1 MYVEKDYILRL
12 IHEMIRALAKLLLGK
27 DIDKNEDMSLPF
39 EVEEQYK
46 QLIGMVDRGEI
57 NSAENILYD
66 HLDLTNMQYLQM
78 AVMFY
83 KYLNEATDSYLT
95 EHDFSRAEIMDGI
108 SRIAKCYGY
117 GSIVEALIE
126 EID

>member
-1 MYVEKDYILRL
+1 MYVEKDYILRM

-39 EVEEQYK
+39 EIEEQYK

-95 EHDFSRAEIMDGI
+95 EHDFSREEIMDGI
-108 SRIAKCYGY
+108 SRMAKCYGF
-117 GSIVEALIE
+117 GSIVEALME
-126 EID
+126 END